1 MNLNEFQNDENK
13 NMNYVV
19 DPNLVRKQ
27 QQGTQGYSTIVD
39 PNLAPKKRKVT
50 PQEMGFTH
58 EEPVKLNRPED
69 PILDRMDLAIAR
81 KQNEA
86 RLMAQAI
93 DESDGEGVSE
103 EEFQDLLVQAKDEL
117 DDGIPTEEELRDQVM
132 PSKSTITGLPVD
144 NPTQDLM
151 DELDAELEK
160 DDAEYEAEFGNT
172 YTTNKAEES
181 NGYYTAESEVES
193 NQKALGAAKEYV
205 GAYDN
210 ATPFVSG
217 LSTVEDEPT
226 PTTHSTVATIDTTF
240 KDFESGDI
248 NFDKEDEDLEENVD
262 EQKLAEKEQKEQL
275 DKLRTLVRQKIS
287 PVTKAFDISTF
298 SVSKRPAA
306 NRISTPRDK
315 ANKIADWVLMSS
327 QKPIYMKKFSGTE
340 LERLAN
346 GGKGRT
352 RLNRALDTWQ
362 LIYNHIVDPHKPES
376 LEDWAKATSF
386 LDIDHIYMAIYR
398 ANFEGSNYIPYN
410 CSNEHCKDKVFLSDN
425 FDIMDMCKF
434 ADKEAKDKF
443 NSIIGTE
450 PNATS
455 GLYSTEI
462 VPVSD
467 DYAFVF
473 REPSIY
479 NIIFESAVLD
489 EEFVDKFGDLISI
502 CSYIDEIY
510 YINKQEQILQ
520 PVRTNVY
527 PNNLKKTVKSRIIN
541 FSKYISE
548 LDSDQYNTIIAY
560 MQKINESGD
569 KLTYQLPE
577 VTCPACNTVIPAVK
591 QDAQNLVFT
600 RHQLAALATF

>member
-1 MNLNEFQNDENK
+1 MNLNEFQENQ
-13 NMNYVV
+13 NV
-19 DPNLVRKQ
+19 
-27 QQGTQGYSTIVD
+27 SIVD
-39 PNLAPKKRKVT
+39 PNLARRQGTQGNSTGAKRKVS
-50 PQEMGFTH
+50 PADMGFEH
-58 EEPVKLNRPED
+58 VKVEKALSPEEE
-69 PILDRMDLAIAR
+69 ILSRADLAIER
-81 KQNEA
+81 KIKEA
-86 RLMAQAI
+86 SLMCQAI
-93 DESDGEGVSE
+93 EESDGEGITE

-117 DDGIPTEEELRDQVM
+117 DADDGIPSEDELYEE
-132 PSKSTITGLPVD
+132 TPVRQNTFVGIPD
-144 NPTQDLM
+144 ENPAQNLM
-151 DELDAELEK
+151 DELDAELAQDEA
-160 DDAEYEAEFGNT
+160 DYRAEVGDTYTEEEYEDT
-172 YTTNKAEES
+172 YMEETPVKAV
-181 NGYYTAESEVES
+181 VEPTVR
-193 NQKALGAAKEYV
+193 KEAPKPV
-205 GAYDN
+205 KE
-210 ATPFVSG
+210 ATPV
-217 LSTVEDEPT
+217 V
-226 PTTHSTVATIDTTF
+226 DTTF
-240 KDFESGDI
+240 SDFVSGDI
-248 NFDKEDEDLEENVD
+248 NFDKEVEDLEENVD

-275 DKLRTLVRQKIS
+275 DKLRSLVRQKIS
-287 PVTKAFDISTF
+287 PVSKAFDISTF

-306 NRISTPRDK
+306 NRVSTPRDRGQ
-315 ANKIADWVLMSS
+315 KIADWVLMSS
-327 QKPIYMKKFSGTE
+327 QKPIYMRRFSGTE
-340 LERLAN
+340 LERLSN
-346 GGKGRT
+346 GGKGRS

-362 LIYNHIVDPHKPES
+362 LIYDHIVDPHKPAT
-376 LEDWAKATSF
+376 LEDWAKVTSF

-410 CSNEHCKDKVFLSDN
+410 CSNDNCKDKVFLSDN

-434 ADKEAKDKF
+434 SDKEAKDKF

-450 PNATS
+450 TNFTS

-462 VPVSD
+462 VPVSE

-489 EEFVDKFGDLISI
+489 EEFVEKFGDLISI
-502 CSYIDEIY
+502 CSYIDDIY
-510 YINKQEQILQ
+510 YINRQEQILQ

-577 VTCPACNTVIPAVK
+577 VTCPACSTVIPAVK
-591 QDAQNLVFT
+591 RDAQDILFT

>member
-1 MNLNEFQNDENK
+1 MNLNEFQNDE

-19 DPNLVRKQ
+19 DPNLVRK

-58 EEPVKLNRPED
+58 EEPEKLQRPED

-93 DESDGEGVSE
+93 DEADGEGVSE
-103 EEFQDLLVQAKDEL
+103 EEFQDLLIQAKDEL
-117 DDGIPTEEELRDQVM
+117 DIDDGIPTEDELREQVM
-132 PSKSTITGLPVD
+132 PPKSTITGFPNE
-144 NPTQDLM
+144 NPTQSLM
-151 DELDAELEK
+151 DDLEAELAQ
-160 DDAEYEAEFGNT
+160 DEAD
-172 YTTNKAEES
+172 YAEE
-181 NGYYTAESEVES
+181 
-193 NQKALGAAKEYV
+193 V
-205 GAYDN
+205 GFDFKDYDDSPVYGTTS
-210 ATPFVSG
+210 TPQVF
-217 LSTVEDEPT
+217 TYEDEKVVEET
-226 PTTHSTVATIDTTF
+226 NTTAVSDSIFNH
-240 KDFESGDI
+240 FESGDI
-248 NFDKEDEDLEENVD
+248 NFDKEDEDLEDNVD
-262 EQKLAEKEQKEQL
+262 ADKLAEKEQKEQL
-275 DKLRTLVRQKIS
+275 DKLRTLIREKIR
-287 PVTKAFDISTF
+287 PVSKAFDISTF
-298 SVSKRPAA
+298 SISKRPAA
-306 NRISTPRDK
+306 NNISTPRDK
-315 ANKIADWVLMSS
+315 GQKVADWVLMSG
-327 QKPIYMKKFSGTE
+327 QKPIYMRGFSGTE
-340 LERLAN
+340 MERLAN

-362 LIYNHIVDPHKPES
+362 LIYSHIEDPHKPAS
-376 LEDWAKATSF
+376 LEEWAKVTSF

-410 CSNEHCKDKVFLSDN
+410 CTNDNCKDKVFLSDS

-434 ADKEAKDKF
+434 ADKEAKARF

-450 PNATS
+450 TNVTS
-455 GLYSTEI
+455 KLYSTEI

-489 EEFVDKFGDLISI
+489 QEFVDKFGDLVSI

-510 YINKQEQILQ
+510 FINRATRELQ
-520 PVRTNVY
+520 PVRVNVY
-527 PNNLKKTVKSRIIN
+527 PNNMMKTVKSRIIN
-541 FSKYISE
+541 FSKYING
-548 LDSDQYNTIIAY
+548 LDSDQYNTLLAY
-560 MQKINESGD
+560 MNKINESGD

-577 VTCPACNTVIPAVK
+577 VTCPACKTVIPAVN
-591 QDAQNLVFT
+591 QEAQNLVFT
-600 RHQLAALATF
+600 RHQLAALATL